1 MKLENRETETN
12 YGIKLSNDS
21 RVECSISH
29 KFVSITIGGI
39 VFPRVLI
46 LFDSSDFDIISK
58 MSWLFTYGVK
68 IGCDDPKIIS
78 RDEQGRELCFMGKEG
93 KNLVL

>member
-1 MKLENRETETN
+1 
-12 YGIKLSNDS
+12 
-21 RVECSISH
+21 
-29 KFVSITIGGI
+29 
-39 VFPRVLI
+39 
-46 LFDSSDFDIISK
+46 
-58 MSWLFTYGVK
+58 MSWLYTYGVK